1 MAIKAA
7 GLGPARRPAARRIA
21 SRAIVVDTALRL
33 FTEKGYLAVR
43 VEDIATS
50 SGISRATFYKYFSE
64 REEILAELFERL
76 LGPETEPETE
86 PATAE
91 AAAGRSVEEQVTGA
105 IEDAARQMLQQE
117 RLARFVY
124 SLPVRH
130 SSLLRPGAR
139 TTPAVMGRVNALLE
153 QGQASGEI
161 SRDVPLDLLT
171 RHVHA
176 ALEAAMRDWAE
187 GRADDAIAHLRV
199 LLGLAFHGMAPRTL
213 SAASAREQGDR
224 SE

>member
-33 FTEKGYLAVR
+33 FTENGYLAVR
-43 VEDIATS
+43 VEDIATA

-76 LGPETEPETE
+76 LGPE
-86 PATAE
+86 PATVPTV
-91 AAAGRSVEEQVTGA
+91 AGRSVEEQVTGV
-105 IEDAARQMLQQE
+105 IEDAARQMLEQE

-139 TTPAVMGRVNALLE
+139 TTPHVMVRVGALLE

-161 SRDVPLDLLT
+161 TRDVPLDLLT

-199 LLGLAFHGMAPRTL
+199 LLGLAFRGLAPRVPA
-213 SAASAREQGDR
+213 AASDREQGDR
-224 SE
+224 SD

>member
-33 FTEKGYLAVR
+33 FTENGYLAVR
-43 VEDIATS
+43 VEDIATA
-50 SGISRATFYKYFSE
+50 SGISRATFYKYFAE

-76 LGPETEPETE
+76 LGPEPER
-86 PATAE
+86 PATQAVP
-91 AAAGRSVEEQVTGA
+91 GRTVEEQVTGA
-105 IEDAARQMLQQE
+105 IEDAARQMLTQE

-139 TTPAVMGRVNALLE
+139 TTPHVMGRVNALLE
-153 QGQASGEI
+153 QGQERGEI
-161 SRDVPLDLLT
+161 SSDVPLDLLT

-187 GRADDAIAHLRV
+187 GRAEDAIAHLRV
-199 LLGLAFHGMAPRTL
+199 LLGLAFHGMAPRARYAR
-213 SAASAREQGDR
+213 SAGEQGDR

>member
-50 SGISRATFYKYFSE
+50 SGISRATFYKYFAE

-76 LGPETEPETE
+76 LGPETEP
-86 PATAE
+86 ATSKT
-91 AAAGRSVEEQVTGA
+91 AAGKTIEDQVTSA
-105 IEDAARQMLQQE
+105 IEDAARQMLQQDG
-117 RLARFVY
+117 LARFVY

-139 TTPAVMGRVNALLE
+139 TTPHVMVRVGALLE
-153 QGQASGEI
+153 QGQVHGEI
-161 SRDVPLDLLT
+161 SPDVPLDLLT

-187 GRADDAIAHLRV
+187 GRADEPIAHLRV
-199 LLGLAFHGMAPRTL
+199 LLRLAFRGMAPRAL
-213 SAASAREQGDR
+213 SAASDREQGDR
-224 SE
+224 CE

>member
-1 MAIKAA
+1 M
-7 GLGPARRPAARRIA
+7 
-21 SRAIVVDTALRL
+21 VDTALRL
-33 FTEKGYLAVR
+33 FTENGYLAVR
-43 VEDIATS
+43 
-50 SGISRATFYKYFSE
+50 
-64 REEILAELFERL
+64 
-76 LGPETEPETE
+76 
-86 PATAE
+86 
-91 AAAGRSVEEQVTGA
+91 VEEQVTGA
-105 IEDAARQMLQQE
+105 IEDAARQMLTQE
-117 RLARFVY
+117 RLARFVH

-139 TTPAVMGRVNALLE
+139 TTPHVMGRVDALLE

-187 GRADDAIAHLRV
+187 GRTDDVIAHLRI
-199 LLGLAFHGMAPRTL
+199 LLGLAFHGMAPR
-213 SAASAREQGDR
+213 SKPAASTREHRDR

>member
-7 GLGPARRPAARRIA
+7 GLGPARRSAVRRIA

-33 FTEKGYLAVR
+33 FTENGYLAVR
-43 VEDIATS
+43 VEDIATA

-76 LGPETEPETE
+76 LGPDTE
-86 PATAE
+86 PATAD
-91 AAAGRSVEEQVTGA
+91 AAAGRTVEEQVTVA
-105 IEDAARQMLQQE
+105 IEDAARQMLRQE

-139 TTPAVMGRVNALLE
+139 TTPPVMGRVNALLE
-153 QGQASGEI
+153 QGQASGQI
-161 SRDVPLDLLT
+161 RRDVPLDLLT
-171 RHVHA
+171 RHVNA

-187 GRADDAIAHLRV
+187 GHADDAIAHLRI
-199 LLGLAFHGMAPRTL
+199 LLGLAFHGMASRVPAVS
-213 SAASAREQGDR
+213 SASDDGDQG
-224 SE
+224 E